1 MLDLKIN
8 YLILINIKKQFNW
21 LFFYSLKFY
30 YLNIF
35 IIYYLFLFKYLN
47 NKYLSS
53 RKIKKEE
60 KRNKNYLLNKKI
72 YLNILN
78 KNKQKV
84 LQKNIKNYNLI
95 VKLKKK
101 KFIFKFIG

>member
-60 KRNKNYLLNKKI
+60 KRNKNYLLNKK
-72 YLNILN
+72 
-78 KNKQKV
+78 
-84 LQKNIKNYNLI
+84 NL
-95 VKLKKK
+95 
-101 KFIFKFIG
+101 FKYFK